1 MQKALYIWSVLM
13 HLCKYVQSALM
24 HLCKREDSGGLRPPS
39 FSLLR
44 RAGRALRALM
54 GTFDPILSNSLCKF
68 VQIGMQF
75 CAGRD
80 AILCRSGRNFV
91 RIGTQ
96 ICADWDAILCGSGR
110 KFVQIGTQFCAG
122 STNRNAAAGHPPPAD
137 QSQAFKSYKM
147 RLGWVWQ
154 THTQTHTHT
163 HQAAFILR

>member
-1 MQKALYIWSVLM
+1 MHEYLFAPSKFCTVLQPPIGDRTRRA
-13 HLCKYVQSALM
+13 QSAEVIVYIKFLI
-24 HLCKREDSGGLRPPS
+24 REDSGGLWPPS

-147 RLGWVWQ
+147 RLG
-154 THTQTHTHT
+154 
-163 HQAAFILR
+163 